1 MDSKLHIVTTAE
13 HVLHPLRP
21 GEHIPAQM
29 CVTYSVW
36 GVSSIGTIQPGFHIA
51 YLRLKEIQARPIAT
65 APTGA
70 KLLLRPE
77 HGIWCIGSL
86 SADTRRYYVEWAPLP
101 KLPPEMKPRP
111 WRNKRVD
118 IPAMPI

>member
-1 MDSKLHIVTTAE
+1 MDTTLHILTTAE

-21 GEHIPAQM
+21 GERIPAQM
-29 CVTYSVW
+29 CVTYSMW
-36 GVSSIGTIQPGFHIA
+36 GVSTIGTVQPGFHVA

-65 APTGA
+65 APKAT
-70 KLLLRPE
+70 KLLLRP
-77 HGIWCIGSL
+77 HNGIWVIGSL
-86 SADTRRYYVEWAPLP
+86 SDETRKHYVEWAPLP
-101 KLPPEMKPRP
+101 KLPPEMKARP